1 MLISHNRL
9 VLSCLVLSLLS
20 SGNWHQL
27 VGTLG
32 MDLELFSQV
41 QTNLIMR
48 RMSQQLPR
56 LVGEQEVEEEVE
68 SVCIRVSLEN
78 TSHQALQVT
87 ISHIPIVFFSYLYP
101 AIHCIGLFF
110 SYQTVSGASIALD
123 GELYAVHLILSFRI
137 LSYFIG
143 SFPIKSNILY
153 PVLSCSIPS
162 FFY

>member
-68 SVCIRVSLEN
+68 VEEEEVEVEVESACIRVS
-78 TSHQALQVT
+78 
-87 ISHIPIVFFSYLYP
+87 
-101 AIHCIGLFF
+101 
-110 SYQTVSGASIALD
+110 
-123 GELYAVHLILSFRI
+123 
-137 LSYFIG
+137 
-143 SFPIKSNILY
+143 
-153 PVLSCSIPS
+153 
-162 FFY
+162 